1 MNWQAVGQRIKTAR
15 RARGLTQDGLADRLE
30 LSTQYI
36 SVLER
41 GVKPPS
47 LETLVLIANE
57 LAVSADELLQDVVDR
72 SVTANA
78 GVLSERLSDQ
88 PPEVQRRIMKVVE
101 AILEK

>member
-1 MNWQAVGQRIKTAR
+1 MNWQAVGQRIKSAR
-15 RARGLTQDGLADRLE
+15 RARGLTQDGLADRLD

-57 LAVSADELLQDVVDR
+57 LEVSADELLQDVVDR
-72 SVTANA
+72 SVMVNA
-78 GVLSERLSDQ
+78 GVLSERLSGQ
-88 PPEVQRRIMKVVE
+88 SPEVQRRIMKVVE
-101 AILEK
+101 AMLEK